1 MKRTKPFI
9 LYLLVVTAFIFPCCM
24 EKKEE
29 NVMLPVRG
37 QLLFRTDTLIRK
49 TAQLYEIS
57 IAFGKSLEKIKPVF
71 LDTRIAYKELE
82 WAAEYFT
89 PVLARRL
96 NGPPVP
102 ELEESGISLTPPAG
116 LQVIEGLIYSGNE
129 NNRIVLIRQI
139 EMLQRDLAV
148 LRSKLTSV
156 EMQDWQVLEAIKQEI
171 FRVETLGIT
180 GFDCPQS
187 LNSLSESASALDGIR
202 FALLGLQ
209 KTGTDSAVKII
220 GNGISFLQSQGEFK
234 NFDRMEFILHFANP
248 ASTAIAGMAAGLSFK
263 GWHYNLLLNQS
274 ARTLY
279 DTNTFNVNAYA
290 PDRSSFLSPEK
301 VALGKKLFADPVLSG
316 TGNRSCR
323 SCHQPEKAFT
333 DGLTKN
339 SILGKSSLLD
349 RNTPTLINAALQ
361 PALFYDLRVGSLEDQ
376 AHSVVH
382 SSKEMGGSMK
392 KTVDKLRGDSTY
404 TALFRKAFP
413 REDPNRLDTFEIM
426 NALGSYIRSLTML
439 NSRWDEYMRGH
450 KEALNKHEVH
460 GFNLFMG
467 KAKCATCHYPPLFNG
482 NFPTSYSQM
491 ENEVIGVPKDRSNTE
506 PDPDPGRF
514 DVAPFDIYL
523 HAFKTPT
530 IRNAALTAP
539 YMHNGVFSTLEQV
552 VDFYNQGGGRGEGLS
567 LDNQTLPEEKLNLT
581 ETEKDDIIQFIKSL
595 NSKRTEP

>member
-9 LYLLVVTAFIFPCCM
+9 LYLLIVTAFIFPCCR

-263 GWHYNLLLNQS
+263 GWRYNLLLSSCGRLAGCRRHASSQTPWPGKKFLDVLRLTPSTVAPSPQMLREALRFASFAPHIPPQVKGGAGFVS
-274 ARTLY
+274 AR
-279 DTNTFNVNAYA
+279 
-290 PDRSSFLSPEK
+290 
-301 VALGKKLFADPVLSG
+301 
-316 TGNRSCR
+316 
-323 SCHQPEKAFT
+323 
-333 DGLTKN
+333 N
-339 SILGKSSLLD
+339 SQRHCCWECVS
-349 RNTPTLINAALQ
+349 
-361 PALFYDLRVGSLEDQ
+361 
-376 AHSVVH
+376 
-382 SSKEMGGSMK
+382 
-392 KTVDKLRGDSTY
+392 
-404 TALFRKAFP
+404 
-413 REDPNRLDTFEIM
+413 
-426 NALGSYIRSLTML
+426 
-439 NSRWDEYMRGH
+439 
-450 KEALNKHEVH
+450 
-460 GFNLFMG
+460 
-467 KAKCATCHYPPLFNG
+467 
-482 NFPTSYSQM
+482 
-491 ENEVIGVPKDRSNTE
+491 
-506 PDPDPGRF
+506 
-514 DVAPFDIYL
+514 
-523 HAFKTPT
+523 
-530 IRNAALTAP
+530 
-539 YMHNGVFSTLEQV
+539 
-552 VDFYNQGGGRGEGLS
+552 
-567 LDNQTLPEEKLNLT
+567 
-581 ETEKDDIIQFIKSL
+581 
-595 NSKRTEP
+595 